1 MKMELKRELFWY
13 VVFGVLT
20 TVVNILSYLLFARI
34 FNVNYIY
41 SNIIAW
47 FLSVLFAYITNRI
60 WVFESKS
67 SNIIKEAFY
76 FFAGRIFS
84 GVLDTGLMYVFI
96 DLLSFGD
103 EFSKIIIQ
111 VIVVIV
117 NYVLSKYVV
126 FNECR

>member
-67 SNIIKEAFY
+67 SNIIKEASY

-126 FNECR
+126 FK

>member
-20 TVVNILSYLLFARI
+20 TVVNILAYLLFARI

-67 SNIIKEAFY
+67 SNIIKEASY

-111 VIVVIV
+111 AIVVIV

-126 FNECR
+126 FK

>member
-1 MKMELKRELFWY
+1 MELKRELFWY

-20 TVVNILSYLLFARI
+20 TVVNILAYLLFARI

-67 SNIIKEAFY
+67 SNIIKEASY

-126 FNECR
+126 FK

>member
-1 MKMELKRELFWY
+1 MDLTKELIAY
-13 VVFGVLT
+13 IIFGVLT
-20 TVVNILSYLLFARI
+20 TAVNIITYFLFVDVFA
-34 FNVNYIY
+34 VNYLI
-41 SNIIAW
+41 SNIVAW
-47 FLSVLFAYITNRI
+47 FVSVLFAYITNRI

-67 SNIIKEAFY
+67 SNIIKEASY

-126 FNECR
+126 FK

>member
-20 TVVNILSYLLFARI
+20 TAVNILAYLLFARI

-67 SNIIKEAFY
+67 SNIIKEASY

-103 EFSKIIIQ
+103 EFSKVIIQ

-126 FNECR
+126 FK

>member
-20 TVVNILSYLLFARI
+20 TVVNILAYLLFARI

-67 SNIIKEAFY
+67 SNIIKEASY

-84 GVLDTGLMYVFI
+84 GVLDTGLMY
-96 DLLSFGD
+96 LH
-103 EFSKIIIQ
+103 
-111 VIVVIV
+111 
-117 NYVLSKYVV
+117 
-126 FNECR
+126 

>member
-1 MKMELKRELFWY
+1 MELKRELFWY

-20 TVVNILSYLLFARI
+20 TVVNILVYLLFARI

-67 SNIIKEAFY
+67 SNIIKEASY

-126 FNECR
+126 FK

>member
-20 TVVNILSYLLFARI
+20 TVVNILVYLLFARI

-67 SNIIKEAFY
+67 SNIIKEASY

-126 FNECR
+126 FK

>member
-1 MKMELKRELFWY
+1 MKMELKREPFWY

-20 TVVNILSYLLFARI
+20 TVVNILVYLLFARI

-47 FLSVLFAYITNRI
+47 FLSVLFAYITNKI

-67 SNIIKEAFY
+67 SNIIKEASY

-126 FNECR
+126 FK

>member
-20 TVVNILSYLLFARI
+20 TVVNILAYLLFARI

-67 SNIIKEAFY
+67 SNIIKEASY

-126 FNECR
+126 FK